1 MQGEGCIQKIRLHI
15 SPQALLLFLYASG
28 VNHYVST
35 TFLCNYF
42 LYIHIAGSAKHCRI
56 LLLWHFSEELKH
68 VSVLTIII
76 FVKMLLI

>member
-1 MQGEGCIQKIRLHI
+1 MYTEDTTAYFATGPATFSIREWRKSLQCMLQQ
-15 SPQALLLFLYASG
+15 P
-28 VNHYVST
+28 
-35 TFLCNYF
+35 FLCNYF
-42 LYIHIAGSAKHCRI
+42 LYIHIVGSAKHCRI